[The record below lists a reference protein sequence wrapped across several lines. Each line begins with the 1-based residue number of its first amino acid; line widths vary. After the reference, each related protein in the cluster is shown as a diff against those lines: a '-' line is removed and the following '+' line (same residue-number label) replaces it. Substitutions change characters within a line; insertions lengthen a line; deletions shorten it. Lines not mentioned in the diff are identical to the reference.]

1 MTTVDYIQALISEC
15 STYEE
20 GLASQLAEVRQNAP
34 DRVGCLV
41 DLIDGLRQVKAQLI
55 AAGAKTSTEQYAEA
69 LHIQTMKRS
78 RRAEQAAA
86 LLLGVGVADLVVK
99 DALAHG
105 LVEADAGQREGVAK
119 PHAGARGQADATVA
133 VGPRLVIL

>member
-20 GLASQLAEVRQNAP
+20 GLASQLAEARQNAP

-41 DLIDGLRQVKAQLI
+41 DLIHGLRQVKAQLI
-55 AAGAKTSTEQYAEA
+55 AVGPKTSTERYTDA

-78 RRAEQAAA
+78 RRAELAASVID
-86 LLLGVGVADLVVK
+86 G
-99 DALAHG
+99 
-105 LVEADAGQREGVAK
+105 EAKHR
-119 PHAGARGQADATVA
+119 
-133 VGPRLVIL
+133 